1 MSPRVSVPRAHPAPT
16 RIFLATIAQIS
27 IFIALFAHPSS
38 FARAQSSDAPPPPRT
53 LDAHPRGEAPITI
66 DGRLDEA
73 PWQSATASAGFV
85 ERTPIPGAAPPVITT
100 LRVLYDDDA
109 LYVGLEMGLLP
120 GERPRA
126 LELRRDDFGIFDDD
140 AVSVKIDVRHDH
152 RNTVGFVTNP
162 EGAQLD
168 YVAIDNGRS
177 FRREFDAVWEVATTV
192 EPTRWTAEFR
202 LPAAALGLPPGTG
215 ERVLGLQISRDHN
228 ARLATDDWAPMPPEM
243 GAFSAL
249 HYGELHGVRGLGGGR
264 PLVLIPFALGRYR
277 RDAEGDGF
285 TPALGGEVRL
295 RVADDV
301 WAEATVLT
309 DFAEVD
315 LDDQRVNLDRF
326 PLFFPERRPFFL
338 SGIDVFEFGEPGVA
352 QLFFTRRIGLDANG
366 GAIPILAGV
375 KSFGRVGRTAFGV
388 LDVLT
393 DGTPDQPAA
402 NHGVVRVRQN
412 LGDSSYV
419 GAMFGSRAFV
429 PLGGDAPATDGAEPH
444 YAAGADALVRLA
456 DERLELS
463 GFASYTAREAPPPSA
478 ESPFGA
484 PSTGSAGRLAVKY
497 RGKLLQPELSTLF
510 VSRDFRPELGFVR
523 RRDIVQTRLNVPF
536 IHRVLTRWLRS
547 WSGGLGGT
555 LIASEDLSRRVGSK
569 GSWDLGL
576 TTLGGWDVAVGADYE
591 EDVVDAPFTLLPGLE
606 VAAGTYRGA
615 TLRAFASAPTGRN
628 PTASAYYEL
637 SNAFFGGTQHYLST
651 DASVSFGSHVK
662 LAQSLVV
669 AWIALP
675 GAAPTQTLTL
685 NGSLTVAPSPRLAF
699 DLIGQFNSVSET
711 AVAMLRARWRFLPGS
726 DLFFVWREALD
737 VAGRL
742 AERERSLTLKASLR
756 LDLVL

>member
-1 MSPRVSVPRAHPAPT
+1 MAV
-16 RIFLATIAQIS
+16 
-27 IFIALFAHPSS
+27 
-38 FARAQSSDAPPPPRT
+38 RAQSEEAPPPAPRT
-53 LDAHPRGEAPITI
+53 LDAHPRGEAPIAI

-73 PWQSATASAGFV
+73 PWQAAPASAGFV
-85 ERTPIPGAAPPVITT
+85 ERTPIPGAAPPVVTT

-126 LELRRDDFGIFDDD
+126 LELRRDDYGIFDDD

-177 FRREFDAVWEVATTV
+177 FRREFDAIWEVATTV
-192 EPTRWTAEFR
+192 EATRWTAEFR
-202 LPAAALGLPPGTG
+202 LPAAALGLPRG
-215 ERVLGLQISRDHN
+215 EGARVLGLQISRDHN

-249 HYGELHGVRGLGGGR
+249 HYGELRGVRGLGGGR
-264 PLVLIPFALGRYR
+264 PLVLIPFALGRYL
-277 RDAEGDGF
+277 RDADGDGF

-315 LDDQRVNLDRF
+315 LDDQRINLDRF

-375 KSFGRVGRTAFGV
+375 KSYGRVGRTAFGV

-393 DGTPDQPAA
+393 DATPTEPAA
-402 NHGVVRVRQN
+402 NHGVVRIRQN

-419 GAMFGSRAFV
+419 GAMFGARTFV
-429 PLGGDAPATDGAEPH
+429 PLGGRDAPATDGVEPH
-444 YAAGADALVRLA
+444 YSAGADALVRLA

-463 GFASYTAREAPPPSA
+463 GFASYTAREAPPSMDAEVPSA
-478 ESPFGA
+478 A
-484 PSTGSAGRLAVKY
+484 STGSAGRLAVKY

-523 RRDIVQTRLNVPF
+523 RRDIVQTRLGVPF

-547 WSGGLGGT
+547 WSGGLAGT

-591 EDVVDAPFTLLPGLE
+591 EDVVDAPFTLLPGLD

-615 TLRAFASAPTGRN
+615 TLRAFVSAPTGRN
-628 PTASAYYEL
+628 PTASVYYEL

-651 DASVSFGSHVK
+651 DASVSFGPHVK

-675 GAAPTQTLTL
+675 GADPTRTLTL

-737 VAGRL
+737 VAGRV